1 MVSSG
6 KESRVYWGKSFN
18 DDDLAVKIYLTS
30 SAEFRKGMI
39 KYLMGD
45 PRFKNVPKSTRK
57 LISTWARKEFK
68 NLKLMHEVGASV
80 PEPIAQHENVLVM
93 KFIGDG
99 GVRAPLLKEVEL
111 ELSEYEEIFYRV
123 INDVKRI
130 YRFAGLVHGDLSEYN
145 IMVYRSIPYIIDVS
159 QSIKISHPN
168 AYDLLM
174 RDVSNLINFFRGLG
188 LEVPNA
194 DELIEYI
201 TRDEYRDL
209 DEY

>member
-1 MVSSG
+1 MSSG

>member
-1 MVSSG
+1 MSSG

-145 IMVYRSIPYIIDVS
+145 IMVYRGIPYIIDVS

>member
-145 IMVYRSIPYIIDVS
+145 IMVYRGIPYIIDVS